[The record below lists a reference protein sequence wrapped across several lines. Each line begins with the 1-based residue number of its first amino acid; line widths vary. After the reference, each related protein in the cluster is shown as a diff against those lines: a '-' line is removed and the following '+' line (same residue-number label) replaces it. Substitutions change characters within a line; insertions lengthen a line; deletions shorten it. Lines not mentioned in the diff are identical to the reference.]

1 MVRVLSVACLAARC
15 MLPTPALLSWG
26 TQSGLCSFGAQ
37 VLGPC
42 LRVSGTH
49 ELRHLDLQ
57 LSPWSGEGV
66 QAAAGAVGVVGGV
79 GRSS

>member
-1 MVRVLSVACLAARC
+1 MLDAACLAARC

-37 VLGPC
+37 VLGLC
-42 LRVSGTH
+42 SRVSGTQ

-66 QAAAGAVGVVGGV
+66 EAAAGAVGVVGGE